1 VRLSIRFALAVS
13 MLFAAQAG
21 MTQDTTQP
29 VENAAP
35 AVEPTTAA
43 PPPAPTPTAT
53 TTSAPTQTPGRGLTM
68 TQVKDK
74 FGSPS
79 QEVSAV
85 GTPPIAR
92 WEYPGYVVFF
102 EHDRVLHTVVMR

>member
-1 VRLSIRFALAVS
+1 VRLSIRFAFAVS

-21 MTQDTTQP
+21 MTQDTTQQ

-35 AVEPTTAA
+35 AEATA
-43 PPPAPTPTAT
+43 PAPVPAPSATPAP
-53 TTSAPTQTPGRGLTM
+53 APTQTPGRGLTM